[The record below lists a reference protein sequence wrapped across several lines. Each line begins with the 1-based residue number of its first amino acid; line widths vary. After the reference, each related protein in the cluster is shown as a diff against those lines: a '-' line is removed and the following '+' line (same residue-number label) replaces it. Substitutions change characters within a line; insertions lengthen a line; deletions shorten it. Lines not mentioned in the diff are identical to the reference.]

1 MSSLPPLSVDGAR
14 WGVFDRGDYMSV
26 GIGEEKL
33 RTLVR
38 GLYTAGDQP
47 RMRFVEIGEC
57 RVGVSDTDE
66 NLPVCQVIGSRVF
79 GDVAAI
85 SRHEVLQQLDAG
97 TLRRTKTGDSQVR
110 AEDVVQ
116 VLLFLSVVFACAG
129 DVDAEL
135 VAIEGE
141 ARVSVADCDR
151 SMVDAEEQLRSMLP

>member
-1 MSSLPPLSVDGAR
+1 MSSLPSLSGGGLCC
-14 WGVFDRGDYMSV
+14 GVADRCDYMSV

-33 RTLVR
+33 RMPVR
-38 GLYTAGDQP
+38 GLYTAGNEL
-47 RMRFVEIGEC
+47 RMRFMEIGEFC
-57 RVGVSDTDE
+57 VGVRDIDE
-66 NLPVCQVIGSRVF
+66 NLPVRQVIGSRVF

-85 SRHEVLQQLDAG
+85 ARHEVLQQLDAG
-97 TLRRTKTGDSQVR
+97 TVRRTKTGDAQVR